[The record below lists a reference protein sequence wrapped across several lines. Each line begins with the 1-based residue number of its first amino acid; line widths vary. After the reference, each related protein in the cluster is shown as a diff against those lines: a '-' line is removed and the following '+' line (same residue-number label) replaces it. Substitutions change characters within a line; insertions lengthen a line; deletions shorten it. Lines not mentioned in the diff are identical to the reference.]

1 MNTSELK
8 KALFTQISK
17 IEDETFL
24 AALKTILDNR
34 NEHSSVYLEE
44 YNKDLLIA
52 EEEIEKGNSYSHT
65 QVKSK
70 IEEWKKK

>member
-34 NEHSSVYLEE
+34 SEHSSVYLEE
-44 YNKDLLIA
+44 YNKELLIA

>member
-8 KALFTQISK
+8 NALFNQISK

-24 AALKTILDNR
+24 AALKTILDHNSGQ
-34 NEHSSVYLEE
+34 SSVYLEE
-44 YNKDLLIA
+44 YNNDLLFA
-52 EEEIEKGNSYSHT
+52 EEEIEKGDSYSHT
-65 QVKSK
+65 QVSDK